1 MDFDQLTLTLD
12 CFVMVLQKHIPIN
25 FHWDKNWISP
35 WFCRLVRTTPILHAS
50 CSALKVKAEFTCR
63 LKLYLPYLWKAEVRK
78 HVNPDGIKSVSLT
91 WAKTLGSVWYSTTEM
106 IYDVIFR
113 GGMKWGVGVWILAV
127 IETACNIGSPNSSL
141 ISSSPFMKSIPVECG

>member
-50 CSALKVKAEFTCR
+50 CSALKVKAEFTCC

-91 WAKTLGSVWYSTTEM
+91 WAKTLGCLTFYHRNDIRCYLQRWYEM
-106 IYDVIFR
+106 GC
-113 GGMKWGVGVWILAV
+113 GGV
-127 IETACNIGSPNSSL
+127 NSGSYRNCL
-141 ISSSPFMKSIPVECG
+141 